1 MDGQTGRQTDRQAV
15 LTVWAT
21 LGSVE
26 HIEVNIPEHV
36 LLVERVCLPLYKH
49 VEELLRVLHALLQ
62 DLVGLQGALQ
72 VHLLLREQS
81 RRKLKVQVLTVRG
94 GDTVCFWYCSK
105 TLWAVAAFS
114 SSMVAAGVVRMG
126 PVGARTYEEGTE
138 IWDDAVEPGWLA

>member
-1 MDGQTGRQTDRQAV
+1 MDGQTDRQTDRQTEQTV
-15 LTVWAT
+15 LTVRAT

-36 LLVERVCLPLYKH
+36 LLVERVCLSLREH

-81 RRKLKVQVLTVRG
+81 GRKLKVQVLAVRG
-94 GDTVCFWYCSK
+94 GHRLLLVLLQD
-105 TLWAVAAFS
+105 
-114 SSMVAAGVVRMG
+114 
-126 PVGARTYEEGTE
+126 PVGGGCILLQRGGGQGGEDG
-138 IWDDAVEPGWLA
+138 GGG